1 MLNMHS
7 FRLAAVALV
16 CLLLAPALPA
26 LAQQGAPDSPATA
39 VAAGGLTAASTSD
52 LEALAG
58 TLDDDAA
65 RARFINELRALIE
78 VRRSLAQQSTAAP
91 ALAAKAEPAAETPAA
106 APAPS
111 AEQLAK
117 TNLGARLIFTVSS
130 GVRRLSEQVMTGVG
144 VLRDLPRLADWF
156 KAQADNRS
164 ARDFWLGLFGKL
176 ALVLAAGY
184 VAEWS
189 VGRALAAPR
198 RRIESDPANS
208 LLQRLLFGIARC
220 CLDFL
225 AIVAFAAATYG
236 VLTLVEPG
244 PRTRLVILAIVNAH
258 MAVRVV
264 LAVVRIL
271 LAPSASR
278 LRPLRLGDE
287 TAHYLYI
294 WARRVGSVVIYG
306 YFAAEALLLLRFGR
320 DTHEL
325 ALKLVGLVTVTMLVI
340 FVLQNRNAVADWLRA
355 HAARGAF
362 AGLLG
367 RLADLWH
374 VLVATYLIAIYVVWI
389 LEVPNGF
396 AYLMR
401 ATALTLL
408 VGVVARLLVAGVDK
422 LVGRAFRVGPDLN
435 LRYPGLEAR
444 ANRYLPVLS
453 RVLRFAIYAIALLFI
468 LQAWGVQSLAWLTSA
483 AGTRVVGTGLSVLL
497 VLALALA
504 AWEAVSVSLERY
516 AARLDAADPHSARA
530 RTLLPLIRTAVTVV
544 LFVMVGLIVLS
555 QIGIDITPLLAGAGV
570 IGIAIGFG
578 SQKLVQDV
586 INGLFIIAEDTLSV
600 GDVVNLDGHGG
611 QVEAITIRHIRLRD
625 FDGSVWT
632 LPFSEVKAILNMTKT
647 YSRYVFDITVDYKQ
661 DVDQVIA
668 IMKEVGAEMQA
679 DPAFGRL
686 ILEPIEVVGVDKFGP
701 SGSLI
706 KARVMTLPIQ
716 QWNVGREFNRRL
728 KNRFDAEG
736 VQVTPA
742 NRTTLFLR
750 TAEEL
755 AEVGKEAFATK
766 TAREVANARC
776 DGSSD
781 EGPDHGAAPDAASRA
796 TNASPSK
803 A

>member
-1 MLNMHS
+1 MIRIS
-7 FRLAAVALV
+7 RFRALAIAAL
-16 CLLLAPALPA
+16 LWLACAAWPA
-26 LAQQGAPDSPATA
+26 LAQQTDATPTPVPLA
-39 VAAGGLTAASTSD
+39 DASSGD
-52 LEALAG
+52 LEALAR
-58 TLDDDAA
+58 TLEDDAA
-65 RARFINELRALIE
+65 RLRFTNELRALIE
-78 VRRSLAQQSTAAP
+78 ARRQLGQASAP
-91 ALAAKAEPAAETPAA
+91 AAQPAPPPPAPVAAEP
-106 APAPS
+106 PAPS
-111 AEQLAK
+111 QEELAK

-130 GVRRLSEQVMTGVG
+130 GVRRLSEQVMGGVA
-144 VLRDLPRLADWF
+144 VLRDLPRVADWF
-156 KAQADNRS
+156 KSQADNRS
-164 ARDFWLGLFGKL
+164 ARDFWLGLLGKL

-184 VAEWS
+184 LAEWL
-189 VGRALAAPR
+189 VGRALGQLR
-198 RRIESDPANS
+198 RRVESDPATS
-208 LLQRLLFGIARC
+208 LAQRLLLGLARL
-220 CLDFL
+220 CLDLL
-225 AIVAFAAATYG
+225 AIVAFAAAAYG
-236 VLTLVEPG
+236 VLALVEPG

-258 MAVRVV
+258 MAVRVL
-264 LAVVRIL
+264 LAVARIF
-271 LAPSASR
+271 LAPSAPR
-278 LRPLRLGDE
+278 LRLLRLADE

-294 WARRVGSVVIYG
+294 WVRRVGAVVIYG
-306 YFAAEALLLLRFGR
+306 YFAAEALLLLRFGA
-320 DTHEL
+320 DAHEL

-340 FVLQNRNAVADWLRA
+340 FVLQNRAPVADWLRA
-355 HAARGAF
+355 HAARGPVGA
-362 AGLLG
+362 LLG

-374 VLVATYLIAIYVVWI
+374 LLAATYLIAVYAVWI

-396 AYLMR
+396 AYLMK
-401 ATALTLL
+401 ATALTLVIGL
-408 VGVVARLLVAGVDK
+408 VARLLVVGAER
-422 LVGRAFRVGPDLN
+422 LVSRAFQIGPDLR

-444 ANRYLPVLS
+444 ANRYLPVLI
-453 RVLRFAIYAIALLFI
+453 RVLRFVIYAAALLFV

-586 INGLFIIAEDTLSV
+586 INGLFILAEDTISI
-600 GDVVNLDGHGG
+600 GDVVNLDGRGG
-611 QVEAITIRHIRLRD
+611 QVEAMTIRHIRLRD
-625 FDGSVWT
+625 FDGSLWT

-668 IMKEVGAEMQA
+668 IMKEVGEEMRN
-679 DPAFGRL
+679 DPQFGKL
-686 ILEPIEVVGVDKFGP
+686 MLEPLEVVGVDKFGP

-755 AEVGKEAFATK
+755 AEVGKEAFAAK
-766 TAREVANARC
+766 AER
-776 DGSSD
+776 D
-781 EGPDHGAAPDAASRA
+781 EGSERRAAAPSAPDHRPAPDAS
-796 TNASPSK
+796 SGDSK
-803 A
+803 P